1 MWVKICGITNLD
13 DALTAV
19 AMGADAL
26 GFMFVPGS
34 RRQVDVETVRDIVKR
49 LPPEVITVGVFRN
62 ERPERVTDVVHRI
75 GLHGA
80 QLHGHEPL
88 REVRW
93 IRSRVQFVIQA
104 FAAGDPAHAAAA
116 NGPADIIMV
125 DSPEPGSGK
134 VFDWRLAEGAPGGI
148 RLLLAGGLTPDNVAN
163 AIARVRPWGVDVSTG
178 VEVTATPGRK
188 DASKLRRFISAAK
201 GAGDELEEPPV
212 SLSRGS
218 ANGSANGLSNG
229 AQVLDLTAA
238 RARSGLDEGSI
249 VTVAD
254 DFDYDRAGVTRPWDW
269 EIDE

>member
-26 GFMFVPGS
+26 SFVFVPGS
-34 RRQVDVETVRDIVKR
+34 RRQVDVESVRDIVKR

-93 IRSRVQFVIQA
+93 VRTRVQFVIQA
-104 FAAGDPAHAAAA
+104 FTAGDPALAAAA
-116 NGPADIIMV
+116 NGPADIILV

-134 VFDWRLAEGAPGGI
+134 VFDWRLAEGAPGGV
-148 RLLLAGGLTPDNVAN
+148 RLLLAGGLTPDNVAD
-163 AIARVRPWGVDVSTG
+163 AIARVRPWGVDVSSG
-178 VEVTATPGRK
+178 VEAAPGRK
-188 DASKLRRFISAAK
+188 DATKLRRFIAAAK

-212 SLSRGS
+212 GVERAAG
-218 ANGSANGLSNG
+218 G
-229 AQVLDLTAA
+229 QVLDLTAA
-238 RARSGLDEGSI
+238 RVRAGGSTNGSVATI
-249 VTVAD
+249 AD
-254 DFDYDRAGVTRPWDW
+254 DLDYEAAGVSRPWDW

>member
-13 DALTAV
+13 DALTAT

-26 GFMFVPGS
+26 GFLFAPS

-93 IRSRVQFVIQA
+93 IRQRVQFVVQA
-104 FAAGDPAHAAAA
+104 FAAGDPGLAAAA
-116 NGPADIIMV
+116 NGPADIVLV
-125 DSPEPGSGK
+125 DSPDPGSGK
-134 VFDWRLAEGAPGGI
+134 VFDWRLAEGVPGGV
-148 RLLLAGGLTPDNVAN
+148 RLLLAGGLNPDNVAE

-178 VEVTATPGRK
+178 VEASPGRK
-188 DASKLRRFISAAK
+188 DATKLRRFIAAAK

-212 SLSRGS
+212 TSTV
-218 ANGSANGLSNG
+218 
-229 AQVLDLTAA
+229 VLDLTHRGDGAQ
-238 RARSGLDEGSI
+238 LDPLDVDEGP
-249 VTVAD
+249 VRPFDWAVD
-254 DFDYDRAGVTRPWDW
+254 D
-269 EIDE
+269 